1 MAKSDISSHFK
12 LRPRGATTLK
22 WPILLGSLAVYIL
35 FWKCCKFS
43 AFNLQQTL
51 LSVPSAEHVRNWSA
65 YYTSEAHFVGQG
77 LSQAQWTEARWK
89 EFGITDTRIA
99 SYNTLVPVPTGH
111 QRLALLR
118 GDEVLY
124 EAPLV
129 DDFTTKGP
137 AGNSSF
143 LPAYLGF
150 STNGNIS
157 ASYVFCNFGSAEDF
171 QDLKRA
177 NVDAKGKIGIV
188 KLANA
193 SPYLGLRNLLVFR
206 GEQLVNAGRAGLI
219 AVVFYTD
226 PQNDGPITEANGY
239 KTFPAG
245 PARPPAA
252 IERGTVATGNHFRD
266 SKSPKVP
273 CIPISYADAIHLLG
287 ALNGHGPSAEELGPR
302 WHGGGLEFYGVHYNV
317 GPSPAG
323 ILLHLINEA
332 DVVETPVH
340 NVIGTIPGVISDE
353 VVILGSHRDSWGHGA
368 GDPGSGS
375 AALNEVVRSFGV
387 ALRHG
392 WRPLRTIVF
401 ASFEGEEI
409 GQVGSS
415 NWITDHSKWLK
426 ASAVAYLNVVVA
438 AAGSS
443 FKAKASPLLYRA
455 VLTATDTVPSPNQTV
470 AGQSVRDVW
479 GGSIGTPGGGDAISF
494 QGISCVSAVDFSF
507 SQGIGDG
514 AFPYHTGFDSF
525 EWMDQVG
532 DPGWKYH
539 ITSAKIWSIMAAY
552 LTESAVLKT
561 SVADYASALQK
572 WMDELCSSNLCSPEV
587 DLAVMIS
594 AVKRL
599 AQAAKRFDSYA
610 ESLSASRNTWWRLWS
625 GNKLNAAIRGANK
638 VYIAFERQFFHERG
652 ADTFPSFHHV
662 LYGPAAWHAEQ
673 PPLAALH
680 DNLRKKNW
688 EDAMEWRD
696 AMAEKIDDAARLLED
711 HLDEVNQKDN
721 AWTL

>member
-1 MAKSDISSHFK
+1 MAKSDISHRPK
-12 LRPRGATTLK
+12 LRPRGGVTLK
-22 WPILLGSLAVYIL
+22 WPILLGSFVVYIL

-43 AFNLQQTL
+43 DFNLQQTL
-51 LSVPSAEHVRNWSA
+51 LSVPSAEHVRSWSA

-77 LSQAQWTEARWK
+77 LSQARWTEARWK
-89 EFGITDTRIA
+89 EFGIADARIA

-111 QRLALLR
+111 QRLALLH

-129 DDFTTKGP
+129 DDFTAKGP
-137 AGNSSF
+137 AGNNSF

-150 STNGNIS
+150 SANGNIS

-177 NVDAKGKIGIV
+177 NVNAAGKIGII

-193 SPYLGLRNLLVFR
+193 SPYLRLRNLEVFR
-206 GEQLVNAGRAGLI
+206 GEQLANAERAGLI

-226 PQNDGPITEANGY
+226 PQNDGPVTESNGY
-239 KTFPAG
+239 KAFPAG
-245 PARPPAA
+245 PARPLAA
-252 IERGTVATGNHFRD
+252 IERGSVATGNHFRD
-266 SKSPKVP
+266 PNSSKVP
-273 CIPISYADAIHLLG
+273 CIPMSYADAIHLLG

-317 GPSPAG
+317 GPSPAD
-323 ILLHLINEA
+323 ISLHLVNEA
-332 DVVETPVH
+332 DVVESPIH
-340 NVIGTIPGVISDE
+340 NVIGTIPGIISDE
-353 VVILGSHRDSWGHGA
+353 VVILGTHRDSWGHGA

-387 ALRHG
+387 ALGHG

-409 GQVGSS
+409 GQMGSF
-415 NWITDHSKWLK
+415 NWIMDHSKWLK
-426 ASAVAYLNVVVA
+426 ASTVAYLNVVVA
-438 AAGSS
+438 AAGSR
-443 FKAKASPLLYRA
+443 FQAKASPLLYRA
-455 VLTATDTVPSPNQTV
+455 VLTATDTVHSPNRTV

-479 GGSIGTPGGGDAISF
+479 GGAIGTPGGGDAISF
-494 QGISCVSAVDFSF
+494 QGIPCVSSVDFSF
-507 SQGIGDG
+507 SQGIEDG

-552 LTESAVLKT
+552 LTESAVLNT
-561 SVADYASALQK
+561 SVGDYASALQK
-572 WMDELCSSNLCSPEV
+572 WMDELCGSHLCSSEV
-587 DLAVMIS
+587 DLAVMID
-594 AVKRL
+594 AVQRL
-599 AQAAKRFDSYA
+599 ARAAKRFDSYA
-610 ESLSASRNTWWRLWS
+610 ESLRVSWNAWWRFWS

-638 VYIAFERQFFHERG
+638 VYIAFERQFSHGRG
-652 ADTFPSFHHV
+652 ANTYPSFRHV

-680 DNLRKKNW
+680 TNLRKKNW
-688 EDAMEWRD
+688 EDARTWRD
-696 AMAEKIDDAARLLED
+696 AMAEKIDDAAQLLED
-711 HLDEVNQKDN
+711 HLEEVNQ
-721 AWTL
+721 